1 MFKGLRLYQAI
12 IDRSDQLSVP
22 FAIASNQCG
31 FTADSLASCFGDVSR
46 SKPNVLLDVLDRKR
60 IDKIAAF
67 LGCSGFRVLQ
77 MADVFSWPDYCLIQ
91 SSSVFKSSSDAQD
104 SREAADYFDSVT
116 KSNVSGSAEFIIDEL
131 IAATWSRDL
140 RDAAEKTKI
149 PFLKLRSWR
158 VGKPKPTL
166 KDLEAIRVL
175 AKHLDMGT
183 PLVMMALGV
192 LTPNDFMNDGV
203 TIDIESELNHALDV
217 EIL

>member
-1 MFKGLRLYQAI
+1 M
-12 IDRSDQLSVP
+12 LSVP
-22 FAIASNQCG
+22 FAVASNRCG

-46 SKPNVLLDVLDRKR
+46 SKPHVLLDVLDRKR

-67 LGCSGFRVLQ
+67 LGCSGFGVLQ
-77 MADVFSWPDYCLIQ
+77 MADVFCWADYCLIQ
-91 SSSVFKSSSDAQD
+91 SSSVFKSSSNAQD

-116 KSNVSGSAEFIIDEL
+116 KSNVAGSAEFIIDEL
-131 IAATWSRDL
+131 IAATWSTDL
-140 RDAAEKTKI
+140 REAAEKTQI

-158 VGKPKPTL
+158 AGKPMPTL

-192 LTPNDFMNDGV
+192 IRTSDFMIDGIPV
-203 TIDIESELNHALDV
+203 DIETELNHALEI

>member
-1 MFKGLRLYQAI
+1 MLKGIRLYQAI
-12 IDRSDQLSVP
+12 IDRSEMLSVP
-22 FAIASNQCG
+22 FSVASNQCG
-31 FTADSLASCFGDVSR
+31 FTADSLASCFGDLSR
-46 SKPNVLLDVLDRKR
+46 LKPHVLHDVLDRKR

-77 MADVFSWPDYCLIQ
+77 MADVFCWSDYCLIQ
-91 SSSVFKSSSDAQD
+91 TSSVFKASSNAQD
-104 SREAADYFDSVT
+104 SRLAADYFDSVT
-116 KSNVSGSAEFIIDEL
+116 KSNVVGSAEFIIDEL
-131 IAATWSRDL
+131 VAATWSTDL
-140 RDAAEKTKI
+140 REAAEKTQI

-158 VGKPKPTL
+158 VGKPSPTL

-192 LTPNDFMNDGV
+192 ITPDDFMIDGV
-203 TIDIESELNHALDV
+203 AIDIETELNHALDV

>member
-1 MFKGLRLYQAI
+1 MLKGLRLYQAI
-12 IDRSDQLSVP
+12 IDRSDLLSVP
-22 FAIASNQCG
+22 FAVASNQCG
-31 FTADSLASCFGDVSR
+31 FTADSLASCFGDVSK
-46 SKPNVLLDVLDRKR
+46 SKPHVLLDVLDRKR

-77 MADVFSWPDYCLIQ
+77 MADVFCWSDYCLIQ
-91 SSSVFKSSSDAQD
+91 SSAVFKSSLNAQD

-116 KSNVSGSAEFIIDEL
+116 KSNVAGSAEFIIDEL
-131 IAATWSRDL
+131 IAATWSTDL
-140 RDAAEKTKI
+140 REAAEKTQI

-158 VGKPKPTL
+158 AGKPMPTL

-192 LTPNDFMNDGV
+192 ITPNDFMIDGMAV
-203 TIDIESELNHALDV
+203 DIESELNHALDV

>member
-1 MFKGLRLYQAI
+1 VLKGLRLYQAI
-12 IDRSDQLSVP
+12 IDRSDLLSVP
-22 FAIASNQCG
+22 FAVASNRCG

-46 SKPNVLLDVLDRKR
+46 SKPHVLLDVLDRKR

-67 LGCSGFRVLQ
+67 LGCSGFGVLQ
-77 MADVFSWPDYCLIQ
+77 MADVFCWADYCLIQ
-91 SSSVFKSSSDAQD
+91 SSSVFKSSSNAQD

-116 KSNVSGSAEFIIDEL
+116 KSNVAGSAEFIIDEL
-131 IAATWSRDL
+131 IAATWSTDL
-140 RDAAEKTKI
+140 REAAEKTQI

-158 VGKPKPTL
+158 AGKPMPTL

-192 LTPNDFMNDGV
+192 IRTSDFMIDGIPV
-203 TIDIESELNHALDV
+203 DIETELNHALEI

>member
-1 MFKGLRLYQAI
+1 
-12 IDRSDQLSVP
+12 
-22 FAIASNQCG
+22 
-31 FTADSLASCFGDVSR
+31 
-46 SKPNVLLDVLDRKR
+46 LDRKR

-67 LGCSGFRVLQ
+67 LGCSGFGVLQ
-77 MADVFSWPDYCLIQ
+77 MADVFCWADYCLIQ
-91 SSSVFKSSSDAQD
+91 SSSVFKSSSNAQD

-116 KSNVSGSAEFIIDEL
+116 KSNVAGSAEFIIDEL
-131 IAATWSRDL
+131 IAATWSTDL
-140 RDAAEKTKI
+140 REAAEKTQI

-158 VGKPKPTL
+158 AGKPMPTL

-192 LTPNDFMNDGV
+192 IRTSDFMIDGIPV
-203 TIDIESELNHALDV
+203 DIETELNHALEI